1 MLVARIMFFSG
12 LSLIV
17 LGIVLAIVVSPLL
30 GLVALAGVVDLV
42 LARMFR
48 SGRFG
53 TGTADA
59 GGDAEPSVNPY
70 ARED

>member
-1 MLVARIMFFSG
+1 MLIARIMFISG
-12 LSLIV
+12 LALIG
-17 LGIVLAIVVSPLL
+17 LGIVLAIVVDPLL

-48 SGRFG
+48 TGRFG
-53 TGTADA
+53 LETA
-59 GGDAEPSVNPY
+59 GDGPDGEASANPY

>member
-1 MLVARIMFFSG
+1 MLLSRIMFASG
-12 LSLIV
+12 LSLIAIGV
-17 LGIVLAIVVSPLL
+17 VLAIAVDPLL

-42 LARMFR
+42 LARVFR

-53 TGTADA
+53 VETA
-59 GGDAEPSVNPY
+59 GGGSEGEPSANPY

>member
-1 MLVARIMFFSG
+1 MLLSRVLFISG
-12 LSLIV
+12 LSLVV

-30 GLVALAGVVDLV
+30 GLLALAGVADLV

-53 TGTADA
+53 VETS
-59 GGDAEPSVNPY
+59 GGGSDAEASVNPY
-70 ARED
+70 AREE